1 MTEKTKAIIILIA
14 VAIAY
19 YIFVEFIQFVPYYL
33 LYGKGPFDPV
43 SPSNDFHLSTS
54 YLISAFAQALFV
66 YVLFNVIK
74 TGKDCTN
81 GKFNYK
87 IDKFFYIALALG
99 VVKLSYNFI
108 PICMP
113 YWQSHNIADLIIS
126 ELVII
131 VVFPIISELFYR
143 HWTITFLEKYNFQPR
158 TICNIS
164 VIMYYAVNHIYYL
177 TTLPGATEVYFV
189 GILLDALFYI
199 ASGIILY
206 QLYTKTR
213 DVRYC
218 IIMQM
223 IIAATGAVIT
233 AFHSFMLP
241 HAY

>member
-19 YIFVEFIQFVPYYL
+19 NLFLGVIQAVSLYL
-33 LYGKGPFDPV
+33 LYDNGLLGPV
-43 SPSNDFHLSTS
+43 SPLNEFYTS
-54 YLISAFAQALFV
+54 INYLFAALAQVIFIFF
-66 YVLFNVIK
+66 LFKVIK
-74 TGKDCTN
+74 TGKECTN
-81 GKFNYK
+81 GKFNYNF
-87 IDKFFYIALALG
+87 DKFFYTAFALG
-99 VVKLSYNFI
+99 ILNISYPMIFSHL
-108 PICMP
+108 P
-113 YWQSHNIADLIIS
+113 YWDSRNIADLIIS
-126 ELVII
+126 ELIAI
-131 VVFPIISELFYR
+131 VVFSTISELFYR

-158 TICNIS
+158 TICITS
-164 VIMYYAVNHIYYL
+164 VIMYYLMTHLYL
-177 TTLPGATEVYFV
+177 ISITELNLG
-189 GILLDALFYI
+189 GIMVDALFYI

-223 IIAATGAVIT
+223 IISAIGALIT

>member
-19 YIFVEFIQFVPYYL
+19 NLFFGVIQAVSLYL
-33 LYGKGPFDPV
+33 LYDNGLLGPV
-43 SPSNDFHLSTS
+43 SPLNDFHLSTS

-81 GKFNYK
+81 GKFNYN
-87 IDKFFYIALALG
+87 IDKFFYTAFALG
-99 VVKLSYNFI
+99 ILNISYPMIFSHL
-108 PICMP
+108 P
-113 YWQSHNIADLIIS
+113 YWDSRNIADLIIS
-126 ELVII
+126 ELIAI
-131 VVFPIISELFYR
+131 VVFSTISELFYR

-158 TICNIS
+158 TICITS
-164 VIMYYAVNHIYYL
+164 VIMYYVMNHIYL
-177 TTLPGATEVYFV
+177 ISITEPNLG
-189 GILLDALFYI
+189 GIMVDALFYI

>member
-74 TGKDCTN
+74 TGKECTN
-81 GKFNYK
+81 GKFNYN

-99 VVKLSYNFI
+99 ILKISHVLVFSDVHYLD
-108 PICMP
+108 
-113 YWQSHNIADLIIS
+113 SHNIADYVIS
-126 ELVII
+126 ELISII
-131 VVFPIISELFYR
+131 VFSIITELFYR
-143 HWTITFLEKYNFQPR
+143 HWTITFLEKYDFQPR
-158 TICNIS
+158 TICITS
-164 VIMYYAVNHIYYL
+164 VIMYYVMKHLYL
-177 TTLPGATEVYFV
+177 LSAIELNLGSVVF
-189 GILLDALFYI
+189 DALFYI
-199 ASGIILY
+199 ISGIILY

-223 IIAATGAVIT
+223 IIAATGTIIT
-233 AFHSFMLP
+233 VFHSFMLP
-241 HAY
+241 HIS

>member
-19 YIFVEFIQFVPYYL
+19 YIFVGVIQAVSLYL
-33 LYGKGPFDPV
+33 LYDNGILGPV

-81 GKFNYK
+81 GKFNYN

-99 VVKLSYNFI
+99 ILKISHVLVFSDVHYLD
-108 PICMP
+108 
-113 YWQSHNIADLIIS
+113 SHNIADYVIS
-126 ELVII
+126 ELISII
-131 VVFPIISELFYR
+131 VFSIITELFYR
-143 HWTITFLEKYNFQPR
+143 HWTITFLEKYDFQPR
-158 TICNIS
+158 TICITS
-164 VIMYYAVNHIYYL
+164 VIMYYVMNHIYL
-177 TTLPGATEVYFV
+177 ISITEPNLG
-189 GILLDALFYI
+189 GIMVDALFYI

-223 IIAATGAVIT
+223 IIAATGALIT

>member
-14 VAIAY
+14 VAIAF
-19 YIFVEFIQFVPYYL
+19 YIFVGVIQFVPIYL
-33 LYGKGPFDPV
+33 LSGNGLFDPV
-43 SPSNDFHLSTS
+43 SPLYEFRTS
-54 YLISAFAQALFV
+54 INYLMAVLAQAIFIF
-66 YVLFNVIK
+66 VLFKVINTNRK
-74 TGKDCTN
+74 CTN
-81 GKFNYK
+81 GKFNYN

-99 VVKLSYNFI
+99 ILKISLVLVFSDVHYLD
-108 PICMP
+108 
-113 YWQSHNIADLIIS
+113 SHNIADYVIS
-126 ELVII
+126 ELISII
-131 VVFPIISELFYR
+131 VFSIITELFYR

-158 TICNIS
+158 TICITS
-164 VIMYYAVNHIYYL
+164 VIMYYVMNHIYL
-177 TTLPGATEVYFV
+177 ISITEPNLG
-189 GILLDALFYI
+189 GIMVDALFYI

>member
-66 YVLFNVIK
+66 YVLFNVINTNRK
-74 TGKDCTN
+74 CTN
-81 GKFNYK
+81 GKFNYN

-99 VVKLSYNFI
+99 ILKISHVLVFSDVHYLD
-108 PICMP
+108 
-113 YWQSHNIADLIIS
+113 SHNIADYVIS
-126 ELVII
+126 ELISII
-131 VVFPIISELFYR
+131 VFSIITELFYR
-143 HWTITFLEKYNFQPR
+143 HWTITFLEKYDFQPR
-158 TICNIS
+158 TICITS
-164 VIMYYAVNHIYYL
+164 VIMYYVMNHIYL
-177 TTLPGATEVYFV
+177 ISITEPNLG
-189 GILLDALFYI
+189 GIMVDALFYI

-223 IIAATGAVIT
+223 IIAARGAVIT

>member
-33 LYGKGPFDPV
+33 LYGKGPFDSV

-99 VVKLSYNFI
+99 ILKISHVLVFSDVHYLD
-108 PICMP
+108 
-113 YWQSHNIADLIIS
+113 SHNIADYVIS
-126 ELVII
+126 ELISII
-131 VVFPIISELFYR
+131 VFSIITELFYR
-143 HWTITFLEKYNFQPR
+143 HWTITFLEKYDFQPR
-158 TICNIS
+158 TICITS
-164 VIMYYAVNHIYYL
+164 VIMYYVMKHLYL
-177 TTLPGATEVYFV
+177 LSAIELNLGSVVF
-189 GILLDALFYI
+189 DALFYI
-199 ASGIILY
+199 ISGIILY

-223 IIAATGAVIT
+223 IIAATGTIIT
-233 AFHSFMLP
+233 VFHSFMLP
-241 HAY
+241 HIS

>member
-19 YIFVEFIQFVPYYL
+19 YIFVGVIQAVSLYL
-33 LYGKGPFDPV
+33 LYDNGILGPV

-99 VVKLSYNFI
+99 ILKISHVLVFSDVHYLD
-108 PICMP
+108 
-113 YWQSHNIADLIIS
+113 SHNIADYVIS
-126 ELVII
+126 ELISII
-131 VVFPIISELFYR
+131 VFSIITELFYR

-158 TICNIS
+158 TICITS
-164 VIMYYAVNHIYYL
+164 VIMYYLMTHLYL
-177 TTLPGATEVYFV
+177 ISITEPNLG
-189 GILLDALFYI
+189 GIMLDALFYI

-223 IIAATGAVIT
+223 IISATGAIIT

>member
-19 YIFVEFIQFVPYYL
+19 NLFFGVIQAVSLYL
-33 LYGKGPFDPV
+33 LYDNGLLGPV
-43 SPSNDFHLSTS
+43 SPLNEFYTS
-54 YLISAFAQALFV
+54 INYLFAALAQVIFIF
-66 YVLFNVIK
+66 VLFKVIK
-74 TGKDCTN
+74 TGKECTN
-81 GKFNYK
+81 GKFNYNF
-87 IDKFFYIALALG
+87 DKFFYTAFALG
-99 VVKLSYNFI
+99 ILNISYPMIFSHL
-108 PICMP
+108 P
-113 YWQSHNIADLIIS
+113 YWDSRNIADLIIS
-126 ELVII
+126 ELISII
-131 VVFPIISELFYR
+131 VFSIITELFYR

-158 TICNIS
+158 TICITS
-164 VIMYYAVNHIYYL
+164 VIMYYVMNHLLYL
-177 TTLPGATEVYFV
+177 ISITELNLG
-189 GILLDALFYI
+189 GIMWDALFYI

-223 IIAATGAVIT
+223 IIATTGAIIT

>member
-33 LYGKGPFDPV
+33 LYGKGPFDSV

-99 VVKLSYNFI
+99 ILKISHVLVFSDVHYLD
-108 PICMP
+108 
-113 YWQSHNIADLIIS
+113 SHNIADYVIS
-126 ELVII
+126 ELISII
-131 VVFPIISELFYR
+131 VFSIITELFYR
-143 HWTITFLEKYNFQPR
+143 HWTITFLEKNDFQPR
-158 TICNIS
+158 TICITS
-164 VIMYYAVNHIYYL
+164 VIMYYVMKHLYL
-177 TTLPGATEVYFV
+177 LSAIELNLGSVVF
-189 GILLDALFYI
+189 DALFYVI
-199 ASGIILY
+199 SGIILY

-223 IIAATGAVIT
+223 IIVATGTIIT
-233 AFHSFMLP
+233 VFHSFMLP
-241 HAY
+241 HIS

>member
-19 YIFVEFIQFVPYYL
+19 YIFVGVIQAVSLYL
-33 LYGKGPFDPV
+33 LYDNGILGPV

-66 YVLFNVIK
+66 YVLFNVINTNRK
-74 TGKDCTN
+74 CTN
-81 GKFNYK
+81 GKFNYN

-99 VVKLSYNFI
+99 ILKISHVLVFSDVHYLD
-108 PICMP
+108 
-113 YWQSHNIADLIIS
+113 SHNIADYVIS
-126 ELVII
+126 ELISII
-131 VVFPIISELFYR
+131 VFSIITELFYR

-158 TICNIS
+158 TICITS
-164 VIMYYAVNHIYYL
+164 VIMYYVMNHIYL
-177 TTLPGATEVYFV
+177 ISITEPNFV

-223 IIAATGAVIT
+223 IIATTGAIIT

>member
-19 YIFVEFIQFVPYYL
+19 YIFVGVIQAVSLYL
-33 LYGKGPFDPV
+33 LYDNGILGPV

-81 GKFNYK
+81 GKFNYN

-99 VVKLSYNFI
+99 ILKISHVLVFSDVHYLD
-108 PICMP
+108 
-113 YWQSHNIADLIIS
+113 SHNIADYVIS
-126 ELVII
+126 ELISII
-131 VVFPIISELFYR
+131 VFSIITELFYR

-158 TICNIS
+158 TICITS
-164 VIMYYAVNHIYYL
+164 VIMYYVMKHL
-177 TTLPGATEVYFV
+177 H
-189 GILLDALFYI
+189 LLSAIELNLGSVVFDALFYI
-199 ASGIILY
+199 ISGIILY

-223 IIAATGAVIT
+223 IIAATGTIIT
-233 AFHSFMLP
+233 VFHSFMLP
-241 HAY
+241 HIS

>member
-19 YIFVEFIQFVPYYL
+19 YIFVEFIQFVPIYL
-33 LYGKGPFDPV
+33 LSGNGLFDPV
-43 SPSNDFHLSTS
+43 SPLYEFRTS
-54 YLISAFAQALFV
+54 INYLMAVLAQAIFIF
-66 YVLFNVIK
+66 VLFKVINTNRK
-74 TGKDCTN
+74 CTN
-81 GKFNYK
+81 GKFNYN

-99 VVKLSYNFI
+99 ILKISHVLVFSDVHYLD
-108 PICMP
+108 
-113 YWQSHNIADLIIS
+113 SHNIADYVIS
-126 ELVII
+126 ELISII
-131 VVFPIISELFYR
+131 VFSIITELFYR

-158 TICNIS
+158 TICITS
-164 VIMYYAVNHIYYL
+164 VIMYYVMNHIYL
-177 TTLPGATEVYFV
+177 ISITEPNLG
-189 GILLDALFYI
+189 GIMVDALFYI

-223 IIAATGAVIT
+223 IISATGALIT

-241 HAY
+241 RAY

>member
-19 YIFVEFIQFVPYYL
+19 YIFVGVIQAVSLYL
-33 LYGKGPFDPV
+33 LYDNGILGPV

-66 YVLFNVIK
+66 YVLFYVIK

-81 GKFNYK
+81 GKFNYNF
-87 IDKFFYIALALG
+87 DKFFYTAFALG
-99 VVKLSYNFI
+99 ILNISYPMIFSHL
-108 PICMP
+108 P
-113 YWQSHNIADLIIS
+113 YWDSRNIADLIIS
-126 ELVII
+126 ELIAI
-131 VVFPIISELFYR
+131 VVFSTISELFYR

-158 TICNIS
+158 TICITS
-164 VIMYYAVNHIYYL
+164 VIMYYLMTHLYL
-177 TTLPGATEVYFV
+177 ISITEPNLG
-189 GILLDALFYI
+189 GIMVDALFYI

-223 IIAATGAVIT
+223 IIAATGALIT

>member
-14 VAIAY
+14 VAFAY
-19 YIFVEFIQFVPYYL
+19 YIFVGVIQAVSLYL
-33 LYGKGPFDPV
+33 LYDNGILGPV

-87 IDKFFYIALALG
+87 IDKFFYIAFALG
-99 VVKLSYNFI
+99 ILNISYPMIFSHL
-108 PICMP
+108 P
-113 YWQSHNIADLIIS
+113 YWDSRNIADLIIS
-126 ELVII
+126 ELISII
-131 VVFPIISELFYR
+131 VFSIITELFYR

-158 TICNIS
+158 TICITS
-164 VIMYYAVNHIYYL
+164 VIMYYVMNHIYL
-177 TTLPGATEVYFV
+177 ISITEPNLG
-189 GILLDALFYI
+189 GIMVDALFYI

-223 IIAATGAVIT
+223 IISATGAIIT

>member
-1 MTEKTKAIIILIA
+1 MTEKTKAIITLIA

-19 YIFVEFIQFVPYYL
+19 YIFVGVIQAVSLYL
-33 LYGKGPFDPV
+33 LYDNGILGPV

-66 YVLFNVIK
+66 YVLFNVINTNRK
-74 TGKDCTN
+74 CTN
-81 GKFNYK
+81 GKFNYN

-99 VVKLSYNFI
+99 ILKISHVLVFSDVHYLD
-108 PICMP
+108 
-113 YWQSHNIADLIIS
+113 SHNIADYVIS
-126 ELVII
+126 ELISII
-131 VVFPIISELFYR
+131 VFSIITELFYL
-143 HWTITFLEKYNFQPR
+143 HWTITFLEKYDFQPR
-158 TICNIS
+158 TICITS
-164 VIMYYAVNHIYYL
+164 VIMYYVMNHIYL
-177 TTLPGATEVYFV
+177 ISITEPNLG
-189 GILLDALFYI
+189 GIMVDALFYI

>member
-19 YIFVEFIQFVPYYL
+19 YIFVVFIQFVPYYL
-33 LYGKGPFDPV
+33 LYDNGILGPV

-66 YVLFNVIK
+66 YVLFNVINTNRK
-74 TGKDCTN
+74 CTN
-81 GKFNYK
+81 GKFNYN

-99 VVKLSYNFI
+99 ILKISHVLVFSDVHYLD
-108 PICMP
+108 
-113 YWQSHNIADLIIS
+113 SHNIADYVIS
-126 ELVII
+126 ELISII
-131 VVFPIISELFYR
+131 VFSIITELFYR
-143 HWTITFLEKYNFQPR
+143 HRTITFLEKYDFQPR
-158 TICNIS
+158 TICITS
-164 VIMYYAVNHIYYL
+164 VIMYYVMNHIYL
-177 TTLPGATEVYFV
+177 ISITEPNLG
-189 GILLDALFYI
+189 GIMVDALFYI

-223 IIAATGAVIT
+223 IIAATGALIT

>member
-33 LYGKGPFDPV
+33 LYGKGPFDSV

-99 VVKLSYNFI
+99 ILKISHVLVFSDVHYLD
-108 PICMP
+108 
-113 YWQSHNIADLIIS
+113 SHNIADYVIS
-126 ELVII
+126 ELISII
-131 VVFPIISELFYR
+131 VFSIITELFYR
-143 HWTITFLEKYNFQPR
+143 HWTITFLEKYDFQPR
-158 TICNIS
+158 TICITS
-164 VIMYYAVNHIYYL
+164 VIMYYVMKHLYL
-177 TTLPGATEVYFV
+177 LSAIGLNLGSVVF
-189 GILLDALFYI
+189 DALFYI
-199 ASGIILY
+199 ISGIILY

-223 IIAATGAVIT
+223 IIAATGTIIT
-233 AFHSFMLP
+233 VFHSFMLP
-241 HAY
+241 HIS

>member
-19 YIFVEFIQFVPYYL
+19 YIFVGVIQAVPIYL
-33 LYGKGPFDPV
+33 LSGNGLYDPV
-43 SPSNDFHLSTS
+43 SPLYEFRTS
-54 YLISAFAQALFV
+54 INYLMAALAQVIFIFFLFK
-66 YVLFNVIK
+66 VIK

-99 VVKLSYNFI
+99 VLKISYTMIFSHL
-108 PICMP
+108 P
-113 YWQSHNIADLIIS
+113 YWDSRNITDLIIS
-126 ELVII
+126 ELIAI
-131 VVFPIISELFYR
+131 VVFSTITELFYR

-158 TICNIS
+158 TICITS
-164 VIMYYAVNHIYYL
+164 VIMYYVMKHLYL
-177 TTLPGATEVYFV
+177 LSAIELNLGSVVF
-189 GILLDALFYI
+189 DALFYVI
-199 ASGIILY
+199 SGIILY

-223 IIAATGAVIT
+223 IIAATGTIIT
-233 AFHSFMLP
+233 VFHSFMLP
-241 HAY
+241 HIS

>member
-19 YIFVEFIQFVPYYL
+19 YIFVGVIQAVSLYL
-33 LYGKGPFDPV
+33 LYDNGLLGPV

-66 YVLFNVIK
+66 YVLFKVINTNRK
-74 TGKDCTN
+74 CTN
-81 GKFNYK
+81 GKFNYN

-99 VVKLSYNFI
+99 ILNISYPMIFSHL
-108 PICMP
+108 P
-113 YWQSHNIADLIIS
+113 YWDSRNIADLIIS
-126 ELVII
+126 ELIAI
-131 VVFPIISELFYR
+131 VVFSTISELFYR

-158 TICNIS
+158 TICITS
-164 VIMYYAVNHIYYL
+164 VIMYYLMTHLYL
-177 TTLPGATEVYFV
+177 ISITEPNLG
-189 GILLDALFYI
+189 GIMVDALFYI

-223 IIAATGAVIT
+223 IIAATGALIT

>member
-19 YIFVEFIQFVPYYL
+19 NLFFGVIQAVSLYL
-33 LYGKGPFDPV
+33 LYDNGLLGPV
-43 SPSNDFHLSTS
+43 SPLNEFYTS
-54 YLISAFAQALFV
+54 INYLFAALAQVIFIF
-66 YVLFNVIK
+66 VLFKVIK
-74 TGKDCTN
+74 TGKKCTN
-81 GKFNYK
+81 GKFNYN
-87 IDKFFYIALALG
+87 IDKFFYTAFALG
-99 VVKLSYNFI
+99 ILNISYPMIFSHL
-108 PICMP
+108 P
-113 YWQSHNIADLIIS
+113 YWDSRNIADIIIS
-126 ELVII
+126 VLIRII
-131 VVFPIISELFYR
+131 VLSTITELFYR

-158 TICNIS
+158 TICITS
-164 VIMYYAVNHIYYL
+164 VIMYYVMNHLLYL
-177 TTLPGATEVYFV
+177 ISITELNLG
-189 GILLDALFYI
+189 GIMWDALFYI

-223 IIAATGAVIT
+223 IIAATGAIIT

>member
-19 YIFVEFIQFVPYYL
+19 YIFVGVIQAVSLYL
-33 LYGKGPFDPV
+33 LYDNGILGPV

-99 VVKLSYNFI
+99 VLKISYTMIFSHL
-108 PICMP
+108 P
-113 YWQSHNIADLIIS
+113 YWDSRNIADLIIS
-126 ELVII
+126 ELIFI
-131 VVFPIISELFYR
+131 VVFSTITELFYR

-158 TICNIS
+158 TICITS
-164 VIMYYAVNHIYYL
+164 VIMYYLMTHLYL
-177 TTLPGATEVYFV
+177 ISITEPNLG
-189 GILLDALFYI
+189 GIMVDALFYI

-223 IIAATGAVIT
+223 IIAATGALIT

>member
-19 YIFVEFIQFVPYYL
+19 YIFVEFIQFVPIYL
-33 LYGKGPFDPV
+33 LSGNGLFDPV
-43 SPSNDFHLSTS
+43 SPLYEFRTS
-54 YLISAFAQALFV
+54 INYLMAVLAQAIFIF
-66 YVLFNVIK
+66 VLFKVINTNRK
-74 TGKDCTN
+74 CTN
-81 GKFNYK
+81 GKFNYN

-99 VVKLSYNFI
+99 ILNISYPMIFSHL
-108 PICMP
+108 P
-113 YWQSHNIADLIIS
+113 YWDSRNIADLIIS
-126 ELVII
+126 ELIAI
-131 VVFPIISELFYR
+131 VVFSTISELFYR

-158 TICNIS
+158 TICITS
-164 VIMYYAVNHIYYL
+164 VIMYYLMTHLYL
-177 TTLPGATEVYFV
+177 ISIAEPNLG

>member
-1 MTEKTKAIIILIA
+1 MTEKKKAIIILIA

-19 YIFVEFIQFVPYYL
+19 YIFVGVIQAVSLYL
-33 LYGKGPFDPV
+33 LYDNGILGPV

-74 TGKDCTN
+74 TGKECTN

-99 VVKLSYNFI
+99 VLKISYTMIFSHL
-108 PICMP
+108 P
-113 YWQSHNIADLIIS
+113 YWDSRNITDLIIS
-126 ELVII
+126 ELIAI
-131 VVFPIISELFYR
+131 VVFSTITELLYR

-158 TICNIS
+158 TICITS
-164 VIMYYAVNHIYYL
+164 VIMYYAMKHLYL
-177 TTLPGATEVYFV
+177 LSAIELNLGSVVF
-189 GILLDALFYI
+189 DALFYI
-199 ASGIILY
+199 ISGIILY

-223 IIAATGAVIT
+223 IIAATGTIIT
-233 AFHSFMLP
+233 VFHSFMLP
-241 HAY
+241 HIS